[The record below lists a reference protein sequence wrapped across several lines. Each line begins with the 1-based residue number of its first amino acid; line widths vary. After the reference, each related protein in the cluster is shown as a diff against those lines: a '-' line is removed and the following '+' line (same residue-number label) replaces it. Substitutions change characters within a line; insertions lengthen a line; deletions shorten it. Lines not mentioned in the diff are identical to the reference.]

1 MKRNAKENN
10 TIQTNYFEFVR
21 KHANENYIQLILSV
35 PHYDYIDF
43 CFVRR
48 RGRLVDFVYSL
59 AFILIFRPR

>member
-48 RGRLVDFVYSL
+48 RSLRL
-59 AFILIFRPR
+59 